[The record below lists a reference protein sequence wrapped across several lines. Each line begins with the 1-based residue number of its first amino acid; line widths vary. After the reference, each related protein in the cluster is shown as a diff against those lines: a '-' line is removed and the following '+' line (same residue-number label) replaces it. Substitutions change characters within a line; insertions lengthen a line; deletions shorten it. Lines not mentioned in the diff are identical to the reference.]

1 MVKLEKNNH
10 LQLLPNNNGCK
21 ANNYNKV
28 SQAKHNCTQY
38 CNTPTPIPTSIVI
51 EPTTNAPTTIFACSN
66 THSIMETYTSST

>member
-21 ANNYNKV
+21 ANNYNMV

-38 CNTPTPIPTSIVI
+38 SNTSTPIPTSIVT
-51 EPTTNAPTTIFACSN
+51 EPTTNALAMHQLLFLLVPTPKV
-66 THSIMETYTSST
+66 